1 MSAPL
6 LNIAAISRRTGIA
19 PDTLRK
25 WEARYGVLRPQRTQ
39 GGQRRYTEQDVARVE
54 WLRDRLQD
62 GWRIG
67 EAARMLEETTVTPVS
82 DPGALRDALTEAA
95 VSDDPSRVGALLDQA
110 FAVLPLDVSLDQ
122 VLAPTLRWIG
132 EEWHGGR
139 LSIAQEH
146 AASARVRAKLEQLM
160 ADQRGGVRGTA
171 VLACAPGELHDLG
184 LLMLAVAL
192 RADGWRVEYLG
203 ANTPVEHAVDHAER
217 IGAAVV
223 CFSASRPDTA
233 AALERGLAALE
244 ASPAAE
250 IVVGGSGVGGGSGR
264 LAHGS
269 RRSPARIA
277 DAVAELRALAA

>member
-1 MSAPL
+1 MSSPL

-25 WEARYGVLRPQRTQ
+25 WEARYGVLRPRRTP
-39 GGQRRYTEQDVARVE
+39 GGQRRYTEQDIARVE
-54 WLRDRLQD
+54 WLRDRLQE

-67 EAARMLEETTVTPVS
+67 EAARMLEETSAPPVS
-82 DPGALRDALTEAA
+82 DPAALRDALTEAA
-95 VSDDPSRVGALLDQA
+95 VSDDPARVGALLDQA
-110 FAVLPLDVSLDQ
+110 FAVLPLEVSLDE

-139 LSIAQEH
+139 LTIAQEH

-160 ADQRGGVRGTA
+160 ADQRGEVRGTA

-203 ANTPVEHAVDHAER
+203 ANTPVEHAVEHAER
-217 IGAAVV
+217 IGATVL

-233 AALERGLAALE
+233 TALEHGLAAL
-244 ASPAAE
+244 AVTPSPE
-250 IVVGGSGVGGGSGR
+250 IVAGGGGVVANRLGR
-264 LAHGS
+264 GV
-269 RRSPARIA
+269 RRSPERIT